1 MINLPQAPP
10 PACCQ
15 PPDGP
20 PPTLLL
26 ASDPESAGRAR
37 TYVREVLAHG
47 EPPVAA
53 DCVDTVV
60 LIVSELVTN
69 AYRYGTEPGDSVL
82 VVVSATPDCVRVE
95 VHDPRRRRP
104 RPREATGDS
113 IRGRG
118 LHIVG
123 ALAERWGVD
132 DRPFGKKVWAE
143 VTR

>member
-1 MINLPQAPP
+1 MINLPQALP
-10 PACCQ
+10 PACCP

-26 ASDPESAGRAR
+26 ASEPESVGRAR
-37 TYVREVLAHG
+37 AYVREVLARDEH
-47 EPPVAA
+47 PVAA
-53 DCVDTVV
+53 DCVDAVV

-69 AYRYGTEPGDSVL
+69 AYRYGTEPGDSIL
-82 VVVSATPDCVRVE
+82 VVVSTTPDRVRVE

-104 RPREATGDS
+104 RPREATGES

>member
-1 MINLPQAPP
+1 MVLMQPDAFPKSCDPLAGP
-10 PACCQ
+10 PAQ
-15 PPDGP
+15 AVYPA
-20 PPTLLL
+20 T
-26 ASDPESAGRAR
+26 PEAPAQAR
-37 TYVREVLAHG
+37 TYVREVLTG
-47 EPPVAA
+47 DESLVPA

-104 RPREATGDS
+104 RPREATGES

-132 DRPFGKKVWAE
+132 DRPFGKKVWVE

>member
-1 MINLPQAPP
+1 MEPDAFPTNCDP
-10 PACCQ
+10 PA
-15 PPDGP
+15 GP
-20 PPTLLL
+20 PAQAVYP
-26 ASDPESAGRAR
+26 AGPEAPGQAR
-37 TYVREVLAHG
+37 TYVREVLTCG
-47 EPPVAA
+47 ESPVAT

-60 LIVSELVTN
+60 LVTN
-69 AYRYGTEPGDSVL
+69 AYRYGAEPGDSIL
-82 VVVSATPDCVRVE
+82 VVVSTTSDRVRVE

-104 RPREATGDS
+104 RLREATGES

-123 ALAERWGVD
+123 VLAERWGVD